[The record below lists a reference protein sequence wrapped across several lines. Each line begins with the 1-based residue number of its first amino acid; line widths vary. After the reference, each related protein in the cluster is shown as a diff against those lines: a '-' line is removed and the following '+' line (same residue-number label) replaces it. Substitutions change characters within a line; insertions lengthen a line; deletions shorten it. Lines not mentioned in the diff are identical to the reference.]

1 MADTEWYGYPVLQ
14 LCKCHLMGDSEY
26 FLSSVTDIMN
36 PVLGGFEY
44 L

>member
-1 MADTEWYGYPVLQ
+1 MADTEWYEYPTLQ
-14 LCKCHLMGDSEY
+14 PCKFNLQRDSEY
-26 FLSSVTDIMN
+26 FLSLVTDVMN